1 MPSTLA
7 GFPFWPFEF
16 GASGTPFFDA
26 GAAIAG
32 VAAAG
37 VANLFVFAHGWNSDP
52 AMAMDLFTRF
62 FGEFRTVLGERS
74 TARIG
79 VAGVFWPSLLFPDAV
94 SVSDECGGGAAAT
107 SDWFAKP
114 WDAAKNALRCATYW
128 EMKSRAGVVGKAG
141 LGPLLAGIRAAAPAM
156 RVHLIGHSF
165 GARLVSCA
173 LAGLPDA
180 LTGTASPVKSLFLI
194 QGAFSHFAFAEALP
208 FDRARKGELAGM
220 AKRVD
225 GPLLTTF
232 SSKDLAVGHAYPIA
246 SVLAGQDAAAAR
258 DLMYRWQGMG
268 HDGAQAVDAAVAL
281 LGPAGMKYP
290 FRPGEWLNLDAN
302 HVIVNGAP
310 PSGAHGD
317 IVHPEIAWAALA
329 AAGIA

>member
-1 MPSTLA
+1 MHSTVA
-7 GFPFWPFEF
+7 GFPFWRFEF
-16 GASGTPFFDA
+16 DELGTPLFDA
-26 GAAIAG
+26 PAAIADA
-32 VAAAG
+32 AAAG
-37 VANLFVFAHGWNSDP
+37 VPDLFVFAHGWNNGP
-52 AMAMDLFTRF
+52 ATAMDLFARF

-94 SVSDECGGGAAAT
+94 SVSDECGGGAAAWLDT
-107 SDWFAKP
+107 
-114 WDAAKNALRCATYW
+114 AKNTLRCATYW
-128 EMKSRAGVVGKAG
+128 EMKNRAGVVGKAG
-141 LGPLLAGIRAAAPAM
+141 LGPLLAGIHAAAPAM

-165 GARLVSCA
+165 GARLVSYA
-173 LAGLPDA
+173 LAGLPGG
-180 LTGTASPVKSLFLI
+180 LTGAASPVKSLFLI

-220 AKRVD
+220 AGRVD

-246 SVLAGQDAAAAR
+246 SVLAGQDAAAAG

-281 LGPAGMKYP
+281 LGPVGMEYP
-290 FRPGEWLNLDAN
+290 FRRGEWLNLEAN
-302 HVIVNGAP
+302 HVIVHGAP
-310 PSGAHGD
+310 PSGAHRD
-317 IVHPEIAWAALA
+317 IIHPEIAWAALA
-329 AAGIA
+329 AAGIG